1 MVFQVTFYV
10 VPFLF
15 PSWVLSKQLDNLI
28 FTTVDPKELWPI
40 SSFLTT
46 NIEYAGVMHTFFGFR
61 FCYMLCLFVSTI
73 IVSMVLEV
81 FKKK

>member
-1 MVFQVTFYV
+1 MIFTLFFYV
-10 VPFLF
+10 IPFTF
-15 PSWVLSKQLDNLI
+15 PSWILPKQLENMI

-40 SSFLTT
+40 SSWLTT
-46 NIEYAGVMHTFFGFR
+46 NIEYAGIMHTFLGFR

-73 IVSMVLEV
+73 FITTAIEV